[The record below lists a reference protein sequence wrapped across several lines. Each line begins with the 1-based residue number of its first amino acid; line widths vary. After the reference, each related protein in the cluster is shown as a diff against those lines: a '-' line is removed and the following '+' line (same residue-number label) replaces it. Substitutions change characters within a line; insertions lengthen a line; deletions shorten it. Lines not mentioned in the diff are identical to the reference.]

1 MKQRREVAKS
11 VFACGDL
18 ALCWLPLHLSRILKK
33 TIYNQNDPNRCE
45 LLSFLLVMDYI
56 GINMASLNSC
66 INPVAL
72 YFVSK
77 KFKNCFQSCLCC
89 WCQRSARN
97 IINADERASG
107 ICWKG

>member
-1 MKQRREVAKS
+1 
-11 VFACGDL
+11 
-18 ALCWLPLHLSRILKK
+18 
-33 TIYNQNDPNRCE
+33 
-45 LLSFLLVMDYI
+45 
-56 GINMASLNSC
+56 MASLNSC
-66 INPVAL
+66 INPMAL

-107 ICWKG
+107 ICWKGYCYENSLDRQALTPARSTALPKPDTTES